1 MAQTSR
7 SPEERSP
14 GIFSRYTRLG
24 LGVRILIWM
33 LIGAG
38 AGLALGER
46 AAVVEPLGTLFIKLL
61 MMAAIPLVF
70 FNLLAG
76 LTGLSDA
83 TALGRLSAKLLVY
96 FTATTVFALAVGL
109 GAAALLQPGRDMA
122 LSEPVSD
129 DVGSVPGV
137 IELLLDFVPDNVFAS
152 LASGNVV
159 QVVIFAVLLGV
170 ATLRLPDAARAKVAD
185 AYALG
190 ADLFRKLVDVVLLT
204 APVGIGALTAVALG
218 RYGDALFGPLGLF
231 VVGVLGGQVVVF
243 ALYWILL
250 SMASNWSPPRFLR
263 ATGTLWA
270 TTAATCSSL
279 ASLAVGLDVAER
291 MRLPRSVYG
300 FTLPLGAQINKDGTS
315 VFLAMVLAFTAQ
327 AAGME
332 WTPTTVGMAI
342 LMGLLLSQGSAGI
355 PGGGFVIS
363 LVLVQAFQLPLE
375 LAAIVGG
382 IYRLVDIGNTTINI
396 MGDMVGT
403 AILSRG
409 EELRLAGRLTSEGS

>member
-1 MAQTSR
+1 ML
-7 SPEERSP
+7 
-14 GIFSRYTRLG
+14 SRYRALG
-24 LGVRILIWM
+24 LGTRILIWM
-33 LIGAG
+33 VVGGA
-38 AGLALGER
+38 AGLIFGER
-46 AAVVEPLGTLFIKLL
+46 AALVEPLGTLFIKLL

-83 TALGRLSAKLLVY
+83 SAVGRLSVRALVY
-96 FTATTVFALAVGL
+96 FGLTTVFALLVGL
-109 GAAALLQPGRDMA
+109 GAAWILQPGREMTLTEA
-122 LSEPVSD
+122 VQD
-129 DVGSVPGV
+129 DVGTVPGV
-137 IELLLDFVPDNVFAS
+137 VDLLLGFVPDNPVASFAT
-152 LASGNVV
+152 GNVV
-159 QVVIFAVLLGV
+159 QVVLFAVLLGI
-170 ATLRLPDAARAKVAD
+170 ATL
-185 AYALG
+185 ALG
-190 ADLFRKLVDVVLLT
+190 PERRGQAVRLYELGAELFRKLVDVVLYT
-204 APVGIGALTAVALG
+204 APLGIGALTAVALG

-231 VVGVLGGQVVVF
+231 IVGVLGGQVVVF
-243 ALYWILL
+243 ALYWVLL
-250 SMASNWSPPRFLR
+250 TWWSDWSPPRFLKE
-263 ATGTLWA
+263 TGTLWA

-291 MRLPRSVYG
+291 MKLPPSVYA

-327 AAGME
+327 AAGMQ
-332 WTPTTVGMAI
+332 WTPGTVGMAVLI
-342 LMGLLLSQGSAGI
+342 GLLLSQGSAGI

-403 AILSRG
+403 AVIARAEERRG
-409 EELRLAGRLTSEGS
+409 LRARGAG

>member
-1 MAQTSR
+1 MPDSQP
-7 SPEERSP
+7 SPAPLPP
-14 GIFSRYTRLG
+14 GGILGRYRRLG
-24 LGVRILIWM
+24 LGARILIWM
-33 LIGAG
+33 VVGGA
-38 AGLALGER
+38 AGLAFGER

-76 LTGLSDA
+76 LTGLSDVGA
-83 TALGRLSAKLLVY
+83 VGRLSVRLLVY
-96 FTATTVFALAVGL
+96 FTTTTVFALAVGL
-109 GAAALLQPGRDMA
+109 GMAFLLQPGRNMTLTEA
-122 LSEPVSD
+122 VQD
-129 DVGSVPGV
+129 DVGTVPGV
-137 IELLLDFVPDNVFAS
+137 VDLLLDFVPDNPVASFAT
-152 LASGNVV
+152 ANVV
-159 QVVIFAVLLGV
+159 QVVIFAVLLGI
-170 ATLRLPDAARAKVAD
+170 ATLALAPERREQAAD
-185 AYALG
+185 LYALG
-190 ADLFRKLVDVVLLT
+190 ADLFRKLVDVVLYT
-204 APVGIGALTAVALG
+204 APIGIGALTAVALG

-231 VVGVLGGQVVVF
+231 ILGVVGGQVVVF
-243 ALYWILL
+243 GLYWILL
-250 SMASNWSPPRFLR
+250 TTMSDWPPPRFLK

-291 MRLPRSVYG
+291 MRLPQSVYG

-327 AAGME
+327 AAGMQ
-332 WTPTTVGMAI
+332 WTPGTIGMAI
-342 LMGLLLSQGSAGI
+342 LVALLLSQGSAGI

-403 AILSRG
+403 AIIARA
-409 EELRLAGRLTSEGS
+409 EERRLAAEPA